1 MSYLLEHQFLFETL
15 NALQTSME
23 ALYARLTLRKMNKQ
37 LSQLY
42 IHDSLTGLY
51 NRMAYEKLAMPLF
64 HQCMQE
70 KRPVGIMFVDADHL
84 KYINDTFGHD
94 MGNLAEQIFLSLRMR
109 VDPVDTEQI
118 RISEQSEQ
126 SGKDGVLPK
135 RKSRNPS

>member
-1 MSYLLEHQFLFETL
+1 
-15 NALQTSME
+15 ME

-70 KRPVGIMFVDADHL
+70 KISQLESCLWM
-84 KYINDTFGHD
+84 
-94 MGNLAEQIFLSLRMR
+94 QI
-109 VDPVDTEQI
+109 T
-118 RISEQSEQ
+118 
-126 SGKDGVLPK
+126 
-135 RKSRNPS
+135 